1 MKLII
6 GLGNPGKQYEKTRHN
21 AGFIVLDEL
30 RKQWNF
36 PEFQLNKKF
45 NAEISEDVFP
55 KVEPSDSEGSTFGQ
69 RALLVKPQSFM
80 NRSGQVVRT
89 IMDFY
94 KLTPEDIIVIHDD
107 LDIDLGTFKISTDA
121 SSGGHNGVQSIVDH
135 LGTQQFKR
143 IRIGIEGTERKK
155 TRTISGDAF
164 VLQNFSKEEHATLL
178 ALAKEMAEK
187 VAEV

>member
-30 RKQWNF
+30 RKKWDL
-36 PEFQLNKKF
+36 PEFQFSNKF
-45 NAEISEDVFP
+45 NAELSEGVLP
-55 KVEPSDSEGSTFGQ
+55 KVEPSESEGSTFGEHYI
-69 RALLVKPQSFM
+69 LVKPQSFM
-80 NRSGQVVRT
+80 NRSGQVVRA

-94 KLTPEDIIVIHDD
+94 KLSPDDIVVVHDD
-107 LDIDLGTFKISTDA
+107 LDIDLGAFKISTDVSA
-121 SSGGHNGVQSIVDH
+121 GGHNGVQSIVDH

-155 TRTISGDAF
+155 TRTMTGDVF
-164 VLQNFSKEEHATLL
+164 VLKDFSEEELAATLSL
-178 ALAKEMAEK
+178 TEK
-187 VAEV
+187 ISNTFSE